1 MKKKLLGKVTIGVAA
16 ALAVATAAPAHAH
29 GNHSSLNAAVQQV
42 YNQVQSRCTPNLPP
56 KFQRIEWTGHHDGN
70 LGQGRIVDANPRLGG
85 PFSYM
90 WSLNPASPGVGYHM
104 EPAQPEGYWAIRLD
118 FC

>member
-56 KFQRIEWTGHHDGN
+56 NSSASR
-70 LGQGRIVDANPRLGG
+70 G
-85 PFSYM
+85 P
-90 WSLNPASPGVGYHM
+90 GTTT
-104 EPAQPEGYWAIRLD
+104 AI
-118 FC
+118 